1 MSFGS
6 RLKFLRDRQRVSQH
20 ELADVLGVKEA
31 TIGNYESGTSSPKM
45 ETMIKIF
52 KYFNV
57 TPNYMFQDE
66 MNILESRPL
75 DPKEK
80 ILVEKYSFLDYY
92 GKRVVESNID
102 VQYQRCKTFSEK
114 KY

>member
-6 RLKFLRDRQRVSQH
+6 RLKFLRERKRVKQH
-20 ELADVLGVKEA
+20 ELADILGVKEA
-31 TIGNYESGTSSPKM
+31 TIRNYETGASSPKM

-52 KYFNV
+52 KYFDV

-66 MNILESRPL
+66 MRIPETRPL
-75 DPKEK
+75 SPKEQ
-80 ILVEKYSFLDYY
+80 ILVDKYSSLDYY
-92 GKRVVESNID
+92 GQRVVESNVN
-102 VQYQRCKTFSEK
+102 VQYDRCKNISEI